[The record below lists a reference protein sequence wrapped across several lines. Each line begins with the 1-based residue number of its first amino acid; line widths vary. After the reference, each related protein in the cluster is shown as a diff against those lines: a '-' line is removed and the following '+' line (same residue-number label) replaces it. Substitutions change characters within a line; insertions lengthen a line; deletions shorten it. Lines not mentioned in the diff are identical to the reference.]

1 MSEEQLN
8 ELRRNDRERK
18 ARQRAAASDAIVV
31 TSTSVASRTT
41 APRDSSSAATSTSVA
56 SSTVPRSVSIKPG
69 GDHVTDDLTLMS
81 GMDEYNDEYNA
92 LEDANIARS
101 RARINADKD
110 RLAVEDDSDWDKLDK
125 LSKEEQ
131 QATGK
136 LIQANLQAANEAAIK
151 AGQARMQPFH
161 DLVARRCSNRAM
173 VAAGPINV
181 EAANISAAEQRKRE
195 NGAKKAAAMACR
207 RPLFEFGEDNSNIE
221 EESFDDF
228 SYDPTI
234 RNSVTGSIYFKSHE
248 HPISIDK
255 APDDVSEAKT
265 SPKTPPSDKKRA
277 GTTAPKSPAS
287 HTVESTEDA
296 KMGSTSSRSRS
307 VEYPKTP
314 VTDRRL
320 RPRTRSV
327 EYTTG
332 VGRPVRSCR
341 KKR

>member
-92 LEDANIARS
+92 LDQSEDANIARS

-136 LIQANLQAANEAAIK
+136 LIQAFLPFSDMLVQ
-151 AGQARMQPFH
+151 GQ
-161 DLVARRCSNRAM
+161 L
-173 VAAGPINV
+173 
-181 EAANISAAEQRKRE
+181 
-195 NGAKKAAAMACR
+195 
-207 RPLFEFGEDNSNIE
+207 
-221 EESFDDF
+221 
-228 SYDPTI
+228 PT
-234 RNSVTGSIYFKSHE
+234 
-248 HPISIDK
+248 
-255 APDDVSEAKT
+255 
-265 SPKTPPSDKKRA
+265 
-277 GTTAPKSPAS
+277 
-287 HTVESTEDA
+287 
-296 KMGSTSSRSRS
+296 
-307 VEYPKTP
+307 
-314 VTDRRL
+314 
-320 RPRTRSV
+320 
-327 EYTTG
+327 
-332 VGRPVRSCR
+332 
-341 KKR
+341 